1 MPNSHRFF
9 ANKDCMYYP
18 CHEMPGGVDLN
29 CLFCYCPLY
38 AHGQD
43 CGGIF
48 SYTKDGELKLCMD
61 CHLPHEADYY
71 DEVIKNL
78 AAVSKH

>member
-1 MPNSHRFF
+1 MNLTQNSHRFF

-18 CHEMPGGVDLN
+18 CHDMPNGAELN

-38 AHGQD
+38 SEGKY

-48 SYTKDGELKLCMD
+48 TYADNDTLKLCMD
-61 CHLPHEADYY
+61 CHLPHEASYY
-71 DEVIKNL
+71 DEVIRRLIKT
-78 AAVSKH
+78 